1 MALTIIVD
9 AYPAPFN
16 FSTNAPYRDNL
27 TEEQLE
33 ILEYYP
39 QTERAVRF
47 CQKSWINIDQHTST
61 YRVTSARIV
70 DALSKCLSFIELEIY
85 GISQFSSSSNFYL
98 KRSLGGQVF
107 FANIQKNIKNFSL
120 QMKLAHTNAPYR
132 DGQIYS
138 VKISLTEDASNS
150 IAIVESWD
158 NIDNIISKENDAP
171 FFEVTDM
178 MNRILDGLSVETVI

>member
-1 MALTIIVD
+1 MALTIVVD

-47 CQKSWINIDQHTST
+47 CQKSWTNIDQHTST
-61 YRVTSARIV
+61 YRVTSARVV

-85 GISQFSSSSNFYL
+85 GISQLNSSSNFYL

-107 FANIQKNIKNFSL
+107 L
-120 QMKLAHTNAPYR
+120 
-132 DGQIYS
+132 QIY
-138 VKISLTEDASNS
+138 KKT
-150 IAIVESWD
+150 
-158 NIDNIISKENDAP
+158 
-171 FFEVTDM
+171 
-178 MNRILDGLSVETVI
+178 

>member
-1 MALTIIVD
+1 MALTIVVE

-47 CQKSWINIDQHTST
+47 CQTSWINIDQHTST

-85 GISQFSSSSNFYL
+85 GISQLNSDNNFYL

-158 NIDNIISKENDAP
+158 SVDNIIAKENDAP